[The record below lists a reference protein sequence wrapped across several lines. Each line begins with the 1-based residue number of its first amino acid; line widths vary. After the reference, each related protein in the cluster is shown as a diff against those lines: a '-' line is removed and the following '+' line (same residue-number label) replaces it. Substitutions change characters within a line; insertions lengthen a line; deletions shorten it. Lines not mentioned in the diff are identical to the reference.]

1 MKINFMKQKTKKTI
15 ELVYFLH
22 HIINQKNLL
31 KINQSMILAVSGGQD
46 SITLF
51 FIFLQ
56 LKKQWNWKYK
66 ILYCNHL
73 WQKDSFY
80 TLLHLFKL
88 AYLLNIPIYLTFTL
102 QKIFTEQFARNWR
115 SLIFQRITE
124 FYFFNTI
131 ITGHSKS
138 DRVETGLFNLFRGSS
153 TKGVSSLN
161 WTLFVLKE
169 KKSFFKINKKTL
181 NLFYIKN
188 CANIVYVDY
197 NCFITI
203 CNIIRYNQ
211 KYRQFLIKSK
221 DNKKILFFCFFF
233 VLKKKKAYLFVLSFG
248 YFSTNSNYINTRLYL
263 HDTKTFFR
271 K

>member
-203 CNIIRYNQ
+203 CNIITI
-211 KYRQFLIKSK
+211 F
-221 DNKKILFFCFFF
+221 NKVK
-233 VLKKKKAYLFVLSFG
+233 
-248 YFSTNSNYINTRLYL
+248 R
-263 HDTKTFFR
+263 
-271 K
+271 